1 MTALVV
7 IPNGIDENIEVYTFK
22 KWEQALDYMKNLFY
36 EDLNNESEFNL
47 NKNDTWLYPASG
59 EAKLSYNDGSYY
71 NYIVT
76 YVTEV
81 IRK

>member
-7 IPNGIDENIEVYTFK
+7 IPNGIDADIEVYTFK

-47 NKNDTWLYPASG
+47 NKNDTWLHPASG

-71 NYIVT
+71 NYIIT

>member
-7 IPNGIDENIEVYTFK
+7 IPNGIDEDIEVYTFK
-22 KWEQALDYMKNLFY
+22 KWEQAIDYMKDLFY
-36 EDLNNESEFNL
+36 EDLNNEPEFNL
-47 NKNDTWLYPASG
+47 NRNDSWLYSVYG

-71 NYIVT
+71 SYIVT